1 MKDIVLTGRRQKKEL
16 WYLLGSFVIAN
27 LFNLG
32 AILYYGSPMT
42 EMFTSFFYVL
52 LFTLLIYALTLI
64 PRLLYNM
71 LKKKAHTEVKN

>member
-16 WYLLGSFVIAN
+16 LYLLGSFVAAN

-32 AILYYGSPMT
+32 AILYYGSPMI

-52 LFTLLIYALTLI
+52 VFTLFIYALTLI
-64 PRLLYNM
+64 PRLLYN
-71 LKKKAHTEVKN
+71 LLRKKRATN

>member
-1 MKDIVLTGRRQKKEL
+1 MKDIVLTGRRQKKEQ
-16 WYLLGSFVIAN
+16 W
-27 LFNLG
+27 
-32 AILYYGSPMT
+32 YGSPMT

-52 LFTLLIYALTLI
+52 LFTLFIYALTLI

>member
-16 WYLLGSFVIAN
+16 
-27 LFNLG
+27 
-32 AILYYGSPMT
+32 
-42 EMFTSFFYVL
+42 
-52 LFTLLIYALTLI
+52 FTLFIYALTLI